1 METDAGKEDMLE
13 LRITSNISTL
23 HSERRF
29 PANQKVRNRALI
41 SEHLFSSI
49 LING

>member
-29 PANQKVRNRALI
+29 PANQKVKTESFAV
-41 SEHLFSSI
+41 SMEAI
-49 LING
+49 L